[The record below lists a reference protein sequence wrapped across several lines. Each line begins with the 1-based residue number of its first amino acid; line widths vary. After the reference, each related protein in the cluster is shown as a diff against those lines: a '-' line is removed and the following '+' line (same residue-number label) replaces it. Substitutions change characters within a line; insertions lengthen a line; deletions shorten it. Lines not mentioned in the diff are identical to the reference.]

1 MLEAEKRR
9 NDQGNGSEIFC
20 LGTLNQLFFDL
31 NKITVSSESPHQALT
46 TSRLTAPTP
55 GNHMPTPPSPKPT
68 RRTVLRG
75 LGVTVAL
82 PWLEAIPLL
91 ANEPASATT
100 ISPQRFA
107 ALFMGNGISPKNWG
121 AKGVGAEMELSKSL
135 EPLKPHRSKLNV
147 ITGLFNKQ
155 ATGVGIHP
163 GQTGN
168 ILSGAALQKGA
179 VLHGGISMDQV
190 LATHFGE
197 ETAQSSLVLGCEQ
210 PITGYHE
217 TNFSMAY
224 SSHISWHDANS
235 PVPMEVYPS
244 LAFDSL
250 FDNQGSRRTL
260 SILDRVKDQATA
272 LQPKIS
278 NADKAKLDEYLTSVR
293 EVEKRVERTRTAK
306 DKADDKARD
315 RGKTAITMPRPD
327 NGLPED
333 IREHMRLM
341 CDIIALAF
349 QTDKTRVATLLLC
362 RDLSGLFYPFLNVRA
377 AHHPT
382 SHEDDSDAYE
392 RVTRYY
398 VGQLA
403 YLATRL
409 SEMREGDKTV
419 LDNSCLMFV
428 SNMWSGSR
436 HDSGKL
442 PVLLVGGLGGT
453 LETGRVLDYLGK
465 GDENRKLCGLYL
477 SLMNRMGVKA
487 ERFGDANAPLSGL

>member
-1 MLEAEKRR
+1 MKNARM
-9 NDQGNGSEIFC
+9 S
-20 LGTLNQLFFDL
+20 
-31 NKITVSSESPHQALT
+31 
-46 TSRLTAPTP
+46 
-55 GNHMPTPPSPKPT
+55 
-68 RRTVLRG
+68 RRTLLRSF
-75 LGVTVAL
+75 GVSMAL
-82 PWLEAIPLL
+82 PWLEAFPLL
-91 ANEPASATT
+91 AADAKARATKH
-100 ISPQRFA
+100 PQRFA
-107 ALFMGNGISPKNWG
+107 ALFMGNGISPKNWW
-121 AKGVGAEMELSKSL
+121 AKGAGADMELSKSL
-135 EPLKPHRSKLNV
+135 EPLKPMRSRLNV
-147 ITGLFNKQ
+147 ITGLFNKS

-179 VLHGGISMDQV
+179 VLRGGVSMDQV
-190 LATHFGE
+190 LAAHFAD
-197 ETAQSSLVLGCEQ
+197 ETAQPSLVLGCEQ

-224 SSHISWHDANS
+224 SSHISWQDANS

-260 SILDRVKDQATA
+260 SILDRVREQTA
-272 LQPKIS
+272 ALNPKIS
-278 NADKAKLDEYLTSVR
+278 ATDKAKLDEYLTSVR
-293 EVEKRVERTRTAK
+293 EVEKRVARTRG
-306 DKADDKARD
+306 DKVESPRSDK
-315 RGKTAITMPRPD
+315 RPQ

-349 QTDKTRVATLLLC
+349 QTDKTRVATLLMC
-362 RDLSGLFYPFLNVRA
+362 RDLSGLFYPFLDVRQ

-382 SHEDDSDAYE
+382 SHEDESDAYE

-403 YLATRL
+403 YLANKL
-409 SEMREGDKTV
+409 AEMKEGETTV

-428 SNMWSGSR
+428 SNMWSGSK
-436 HDSGKL
+436 HDSNKL
-442 PVLLVGGLGGT
+442 PVLLVGNLAGT
-453 LETGRVLDYLGK
+453 LETGRVLNYLDK
-465 GDENRKLCGLYL
+465 GDENRRMCSLYL

-487 ERFGDANAPLSGL
+487 DRFGDAQKPLAEL